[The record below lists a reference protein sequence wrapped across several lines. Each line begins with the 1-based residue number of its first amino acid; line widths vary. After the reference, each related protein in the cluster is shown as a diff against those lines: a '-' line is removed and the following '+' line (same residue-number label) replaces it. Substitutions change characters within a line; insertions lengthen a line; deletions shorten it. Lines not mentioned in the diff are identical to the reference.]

1 MVHVIVKVVASL
13 PESPALV
20 IVSGSVVSVLVVTLG
35 LSLLGFL
42 PHDVKAKNAKI
53 SQKAILNFL

>member
-1 MVHVIVKVVASL
+1 
-13 PESPALV
+13 V

-53 SQKAILNFL
+53 SQKDILNFS